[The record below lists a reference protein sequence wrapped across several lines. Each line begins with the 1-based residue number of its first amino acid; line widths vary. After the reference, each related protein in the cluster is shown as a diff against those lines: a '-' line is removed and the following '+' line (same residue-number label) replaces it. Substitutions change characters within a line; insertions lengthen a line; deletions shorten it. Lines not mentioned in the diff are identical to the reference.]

1 MPGARRLPPI
11 QARGQAGG
19 PQAGAQGAARQEGRK
34 KQQKRVPAAGQGGS
48 GLGSRPPA
56 SGETA
61 NKHHGKSRKQQQQT
75 QLLEVSRLSKNTGL
89 TPDPAKGIQ
98 PAAEMNTSV
107 LPTST
112 ISGSNQTDQDLSDQ
126 INDSLRW
133 DGVLE
138 DPAAE
143 EERLR
148 IYKLNRRKRYELYIQ
163 QHRPK
168 EPHQTLEHPPSP
180 QRAAPTADE
189 QTGRVE
195 DSSSSYSQ
203 GGQGDTF
210 LITEQVT
217 SI

>member
-1 MPGARRLPPI
+1 HASGTGPGRRPAGRWRAAAEEAAAEDAAACGRAGGRLPPP
-11 QARGQAGG
+11 AV
-19 PQAGAQGAARQEGRK
+19 AAMCGRFLLM
-34 KQQKRVPAAGQGGS
+34 VFLVAAH
-48 GLGSRPPA
+48 
-56 SGETA
+56 
-61 NKHHGKSRKQQQQT
+61 KHHGKSRKQQQQT

-89 TPDPAKGIQ
+89 TPDPSKGIQ
-98 PAAEMNTSV
+98 PAAEMNTFV

-112 ISGSNQTDQDLSDQ
+112 ISSSNQADQDLSDQ
-126 INDSLRW
+126 VNDSLRW

-163 QHRPK
+163 QHLPK
-168 EPHQTLEHPPSP
+168 ESHPTPEHSSSP
-180 QRAAPTADE
+180 QCAAPNADE

-195 DSSSSYSQ
+195 DSSSSYIQ
-203 GGQGDTF
+203 GGKGDTF